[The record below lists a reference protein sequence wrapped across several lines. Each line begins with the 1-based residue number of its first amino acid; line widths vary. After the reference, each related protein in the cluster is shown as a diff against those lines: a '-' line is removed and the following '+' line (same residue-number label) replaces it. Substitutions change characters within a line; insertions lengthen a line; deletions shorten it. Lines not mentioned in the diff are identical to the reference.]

1 MLRSDDLTSVSWRCV
16 HFAAAA
22 EVTPQ
27 LRTSLEN
34 AGIAIF
40 DLDGEAVRTKDDLLR
55 ALAAAMRFPDY
66 FGMNWD
72 AVVDCLRDLADR
84 VPAVG
89 HVLFV
94 HAAERLWRNGLPW
107 TGRFV
112 EVWLAAA
119 EEAAHE
125 GVPLQLVFVIG
136 APLAAGA

>member
-1 MLRSDDLTSVSWRCV
+1 M
-16 HFAAAA
+16 
-22 EVTPQ
+22 
-27 LRTSLEN
+27 
-34 AGIAIF
+34 AIF